1 MELTNCSAAL
11 EQGCSE
17 PGADS
22 EQISEE
28 FTTRLWSPK
37 RIYFSVGR

>member
-28 FTTRLWSPK
+28 FSTRLLPQ
-37 RIYFSVGR
+37 SVVISA